1 MTTHPSPATAQVT
14 RSRLVPPPDLR
25 ERLLAAWPVL
35 VPALVALVSTAWRYD
50 AKPLWRDEVYT
61 LVTAGRPLPSMVAL
75 LEQRDAGLSVYY
87 LLMHAWLGPG
97 SADWWMRLP
106 SALATVAAVLLTA
119 AVARR
124 VGGDAVALLAGVL
137 LALSPTVVLHAQ
149 EARPYPLVLAAL
161 AGTALLALRSAEL
174 PRQGQWVGLAVLGA
188 VTVGLHPL
196 VALPAVAG
204 VFAALWLRPGRAR
217 RRHVVAAAAPAA
229 VLGLALV
236 AVGLVQ
242 AAASPPAASS
252 PWKLLTFWKL
262 FGDTPWPGAVV
273 AALALVGAASLAA
286 RRAHRRREALVLGA
300 WALLPLV
307 AVSCLG
313 LSGSYFNARYASAA
327 TPALAVLAAVGVVA
341 LASFGARRNAGPAW
355 RTRRGVAVAA
365 ALVVAGV
372 AMVPGAAHL
381 RERAYDFDD
390 APTAAAQLAAQAAPG
405 DAVVYAGGVTRP
417 LVERYAWP
425 VVAEQGRLDDA
436 LLAAGPLESDTR
448 GGRQVPASEREQVLG
463 PHDRVWVVGT
473 MAVAT
478 GDLNRRSASTRA
490 AMQGRSLVSR
500 TDHGHVRV
508 ELWQRQGG

>member
-1 MTTHPSPATAQVT
+1 MTAPPSPATAQVT
-14 RSRLVPPPDLR
+14 RSPFSSHPTLR
-25 ERLLAAWPVL
+25 GRLLAAWPIL

-61 LVTAGRPLPSMVAL
+61 LVTAGRPLADMAAL
-75 LEQRDAGLSVYY
+75 LEKSDAGLSFYY
-87 LLMHAWLGPG
+87 LLMHAWLGP
-97 SADWWMRLP
+97 STADWWVRLP

-174 PRQGQWVGLAVLGA
+174 PRRGQWLGLAVLGA

-204 VFAALWLRPGRAR
+204 IFATLWLRPGRAR
-217 RRHVVAAAAPAA
+217 RLHVVAAAAPAA

-236 AVGLVQ
+236 AAGFVQ
-242 AAASPPAASS
+242 AAESPPAVSS

-262 FGDTPWPGAVV
+262 FGSTPWPGVVVAVLAVV
-273 AALALVGAASLAA
+273 GVASLAT
-286 RRAHRRREALVLGA
+286 RRSYRRREALVLGA
-300 WALLPLV
+300 WALLPLG
-307 AVSCLG
+307 AVSYLG

-327 TPALAVLAAVGVVA
+327 APALAVLAAVGVVA
-341 LASFGARRNAGPAW
+341 LASLAARRGVGAE
-355 RTRRGVAVAA
+355 RRARAVAVAA

-372 AMVPGAAHL
+372 VMVPGVVHV

-390 APTAAAQLAAQAAPG
+390 APTAAAQLAAQSAPG
-405 DAVVYAGGVTRP
+405 DAVVYAGGVSRP
-417 LVERYAWP
+417 LVQRYAWP
-425 VVAEQGRLDDA
+425 VVADQGRLDDA
-436 LLAAGPLESDTR
+436 LLVAGPLESDTR
-448 GGRQVPASEREQVLG
+448 SGRQLPAGEREQALAA
-463 PHDRVWVVGT
+463 HDRVWLVGT

-478 GDLNRRSASTRA
+478 DDLNRRSASSRA
-490 AMQGRSLVSR
+490 AMQGRYLVSR

-508 ELWQRQGG
+508 ELWQRQEG